1 MLKEARKAVGMS
13 LDEASYNLNLS
24 RGTLIKYEA
33 EPSLTP
39 PETVLSMAKI
49 YQKRDLLDFF
59 CHTTCPLG
67 SINEHCL
74 ENCTDLL
81 KASVAVLQRMGPV
94 QKNMQHF
101 LDIIADGKIEDDE
114 MEVAQKVFSDFHELE
129 KSLESLRVFVQSM
142 QIYEPTGMEKV
153 G

>member
-1 MLKEARKAVGMS
+1 MLKEARKVVVGMS
-13 LDEASYNLNLS
+13 LDEASYQLNLS

-39 PETVLSMAKI
+39 PEIVLSMAKT

-67 SINEHCL
+67 SI
-74 ENCTDLL
+74 
-81 KASVAVLQRMGPV
+81 
-94 QKNMQHF
+94 
-101 LDIIADGKIEDDE
+101 
-114 MEVAQKVFSDFHELE
+114 
-129 KSLESLRVFVQSM
+129 
-142 QIYEPTGMEKV
+142 MEKV